1 MPADI
6 RNRFEANGHPIREV
20 HFKNKPVEF
29 QVMSGV
35 TILYRG
41 GSLADAEAYANKA

>member
-20 HFKNKPVEF
+20 HFKDKPAEF

-35 TILYRG
+35 KILFRG
-41 GSLADAEAYANKA
+41 DSLAAAQAWAQGT

>member
-6 RNRFEANGHPIREV
+6 RNRFEANGYPIREV
-20 HFKNKPVEF
+20 HFKNKPAEF

-35 TILYRG
+35 TILFRG
-41 GSLADAEAYANKA
+41 ASLAEAQAWTQS